1 MFSKTGSLTMNQ
13 LYDEPF
19 NELGDVFDVFDGN
32 MAIVL
37 DLKTRLEQVNAV
49 G

>member
-1 MFSKTGSLTMNQ
+1 MLSKTGSLTMNQ

-19 NELGDVFDVFDGN
+19 NELGNVVDVFDGN